1 MSTIHG
7 NTAGNGI
14 GIIAVGAST
23 GGPDAIY
30 SILRSLPPTV
40 PGIVIVQHIP
50 PSFSRMYAER
60 LDSQTAL
67 KVKEARTGDYADAGT
82 ALVAPGALHMRVR
95 RIGERY
101 RVECFQGEKVNGHR
115 PSVDVL
121 FESVARE
128 AGSRAAGILLTGMGQ
143 DGARGLFAMR
153 QSGGRTIGQD
163 QASSVV
169 YGMPKAAFEIG
180 AVEIQSALES
190 IPQMLLNCLS
200 AR

>member
-1 MSTIHG
+1 MSNDCG
-7 NTAGNGI
+7 NTAAKG
-14 GIIAVGAST
+14 GIIAIGAST
-23 GGPDAIY
+23 GGTEAIF

-50 PSFSRMYAER
+50 APFSRMYAER

-67 KVKEARTGDYADAGT
+67 KVKEAQTGDYADPGT
-82 ALVAPGALHMRVR
+82 ALVAPGDLHMRVK

-128 AGSRAAGILLTGMGQ
+128 AGSRAVGILLTGMGR
-143 DGARGLFAMR
+143 DGAKGLFAIR
-153 QSGGRTIGQD
+153 RGGGRTIGQD

-180 AVEIQSALES
+180 AVQIQSALEN
-190 IPQMLLNCLS
+190 IPRVLLNGLS